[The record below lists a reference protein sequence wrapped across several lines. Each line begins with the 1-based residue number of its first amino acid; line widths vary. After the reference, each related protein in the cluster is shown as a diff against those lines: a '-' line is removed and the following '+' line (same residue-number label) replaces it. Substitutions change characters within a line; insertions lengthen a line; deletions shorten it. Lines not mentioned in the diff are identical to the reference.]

1 MPTLKPFL
9 TKEQRIEML
18 AYGAARARGE
28 PIDPY
33 PVVKLYTPD
42 AGMAWVL
49 VALDGADDDDD
60 DDDDDQAY
68 GLVDLG
74 TGFTELAAVSLSML
88 AGIVGPRGMPV
99 AIEPGY
105 NARKRLSAYVADAL
119 RDGMVTD

>member
-1 MPTLKPFL
+1 MPTLKSFL
-9 TKEQRIEML
+9 TEEQRIEML

-42 AGMAWVL
+42 ADMAWVL
-49 VALDGADDDDD
+49 VALDG
-60 DDDDDQAY
+60 DQAY

-105 NARKRLSAYVADAL
+105 KARKRLSAYVADAL